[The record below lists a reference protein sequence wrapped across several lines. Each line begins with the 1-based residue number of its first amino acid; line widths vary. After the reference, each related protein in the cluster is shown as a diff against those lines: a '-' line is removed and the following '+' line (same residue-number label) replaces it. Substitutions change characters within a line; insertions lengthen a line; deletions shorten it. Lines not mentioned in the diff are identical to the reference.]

1 MKKKNLLMTTIA
13 IFGLATISIA
23 QTVPTYVPTNG
34 LVGWWPFN
42 GNANDESGN
51 GNNGTVYGATLAT
64 DRFGVVDKSYDFDGV
79 DDFIQILD
87 ASSLRLQQGTI
98 NCWVKYSSMDK
109 MQLFVKQNINN
120 AWDSNFGIEI
130 NDYNQIL
137 GPGPRIQ
144 GMYVIGCGLQTA
156 WTTFTPGN
164 DLSGTVWH
172 QLTAVFD
179 VGIMKIYID
188 GILMGSLNTP
198 ISSMNAC
205 AGSDLLLGRGWQNFP
220 LWYSGRIDDLA
231 IWNRALNQQE
241 VTELYNAV
249 NCANNTTITP
259 QTNSI
264 PTGSSAIFTAST
276 SDLNPSYVW
285 QSDLGQDF
293 QTLTNF
299 GNYSGVNA
307 ASLNIANVQLSSHN
321 QPIRVISTSGNCI
334 DTSNVAVIN
343 ILDTC
348 IVTVYDTL
356 LTTVTDTLIINTT
369 LSLPAPNNENTI
381 LIYPNPASDHITID
395 NGNYSAMAG
404 YSIKI
409 TNNAGQEV
417 FLNAINQQQFY
428 VDLST
433 WTGNGLYF
441 VHLIDSQNNT
451 VTVRKIVLQ

>member
-1 MKKKNLLMTTIA
+1 MKIKNLLMIA
-13 IFGLATISIA
+13 IAVFGIVTTASA
-23 QTVPTYVPTNG
+23 QVPSYVPTNG

-64 DRFGVVDKSYDFDGV
+64 DRFGVVDKSYSFDGV

-87 ASSLRLQQGTI
+87 TSSLRLQHGTI

-120 AWDSNFGIEI
+120 AWDSNYGIEI

-164 DLSGTVWH
+164 DLSGTIWH

-179 VGIMKIYID
+179 VGLMKIYID

-220 LWYSGRIDDLA
+220 LWYSGHIDDLA

-241 VTELYNAV
+241 ITDLYNSTLGLPV
-249 NCANNTTITP
+249 SINE
-259 QTNSI
+259 NSI
-264 PTGSSAIFTAST
+264 N
-276 SDLNPSYVW
+276 L
-285 QSDLGQDF
+285 
-293 QTLTNF
+293 
-299 GNYSGVNA
+299 
-307 ASLNIANVQLSSHN
+307 
-321 QPIRVISTSGNCI
+321 
-334 DTSNVAVIN
+334 
-343 ILDTC
+343 
-348 IVTVYDTL
+348 
-356 LTTVTDTLIINTT
+356 
-369 LSLPAPNNENTI
+369 
-381 LIYPNPASDHITID
+381 YPNPT
-395 NGNYSAMAG
+395 NGLVTLEVSSEKIG
-404 YSIKI
+404 KSYSILDFSGRIIREGKI
-409 TNNAGQEV
+409 SSAQEQ
-417 FLNAINQQQFY
+417 I
-428 VDLST
+428 DLQGVARGVYYLSME
-433 WTGNGLYF
+433 NGSAVIKL
-441 VHLIDSQNNT
+441 VKQ
-451 VTVRKIVLQ
+451 